1 MKKTLLLGILL
12 LHGFALSA
20 QSYNIGIKYFG
31 INIHPVG
38 DINAELFPIKL
49 GSNGFLVPSFGAMLS
64 FEKYVWK
71 DIIAIELAIA
81 NYTDC
86 TQQFAGFTHLGFRAK
101 IFSAGRHELNGGIG
115 PTFIFRKNWYK
126 LEGYDDTR
134 NFYNGGNKNKDDEY
148 QMRFIV
154 YGGELEYDYRLKDNV
169 DLSVTLIP
177 GIPILMSFAFGV
189 RIRQ

>member
-1 MKKTLLLGILL
+1 MSKRIAIFGLLCLL
-12 LHGFALSA
+12 GFALNA

-38 DINAELFPIKL
+38 DINAELMPIKL

-64 FEKYVWK
+64 FEKYLWR
-71 DIIAIELAIA
+71 DIIALELAMA

-86 TQQFAGFTHLGFRAK
+86 TLQFAGFAHLGFRIK
-101 IFSAGRHELNGGIG
+101 IFTIGRHELNGGIG
-115 PTFIFRKNWYK
+115 PTFIFRQSWYR
-126 LEGYDDTR
+126 LEGYDDTN
-134 NFYNGGNKNKDDEY
+134 NFYGGNEDDDW

-154 YGGELEYDYRLKDNV
+154 YGGEIEYNYRLKDGLDFSLTFV
-169 DLSVTLIP
+169 P

-189 RIRQ
+189 RIRR

>member
-12 LHGFALSA
+12 LHGFTLSALS
-20 QSYNIGIKYFG
+20 YNFGIKYFG
-31 INIHPVG
+31 INIHPIG
-38 DINAELFPIKL
+38 DRNAELFPIKL

-64 FEKYVWK
+64 FDLYVWR
-71 DIIAIELAIA
+71 DIFFVRLAMA

-86 TQQFAGFTHLGFRAK
+86 TQQFAGFAHLGPRVR
-101 IFSAGRHELNGGIG
+101 IFSIGRHELNGGIG

-126 LEGYDDTR
+126 LDGYDDTQ
-134 NFYNGGNKNKDDEY
+134 NFYGGNKDDDY

-154 YGGELEYDYRLKDNV
+154 YGGELEYDYRLKDNI
-169 DLSVTLIP
+169 DFSVTFVP

-189 RIRQ
+189 RIRK